1 MKVSHL
7 IHALTLSMCLAAAPA
22 HAKTNLRFAT
32 SQVNP
37 EEPIVKVMHSFA
49 DRVKERTGGELR
61 LSIFTGDQLGPQ
73 KKVNEMVK
81 SGGAILN
88 VTDYGQLSQFVP
100 DLGIMAGP
108 YMYTNLDQTRK
119 LFESDVFADMA
130 ARLEAQGMK
139 LIMVDGLFGYRHVIA
154 NKPVRKPDD
163 MNGMTIRVPESPI
176 MMETFA
182 AIGAR
187 PTALPWSDV
196 YNSLQSNVVD
206 AAEANYG
213 SLAGSKLYE
222 TRKVVSET
230 GHQIMFAAFVTS
242 KAFFDKLPKDQQQ
255 VLLEEGKAA
264 GAELTRLTLESDQ
277 AYAELLKQH
286 GVQIIKDVDVEAFAA
301 KAIQAYEVVPGLT
314 PGIVERARKA
324 MGQ

>member
-108 YMYTNLDQTRK
+108 YMYTNLDKARK

-163 MNGMTIRVPESPI
+163 MNGMTIRVPASPI

-301 KAIQAYEVVPGLT
+301 KAIQAYDAVPGLT

>member
-301 KAIQAYEVVPGLT
+301 KAIQAYDVVPGLT